1 MDPSQRTLRLAR
13 RLGVLR
19 PRDLEAHGIAR
30 TYLQRLRDKGLLR
43 QVGRGLYVLAD
54 ADLSPQSNLAAVAR
68 RVPGAVVCLL
78 SALRLHELTTQ
89 SPFEVWIAIPRLARV
104 PKAEG
109 LPVRVV
115 RMTPKPLAAGVTK
128 VRIDGVQVSV
138 FDIEKT
144 VADCFRFRDRIG
156 LDVALEAMREYLRRP
171 RRNVERLMH
180 YARIDRVADS
190 MRPYLE
196 AML

>member
-1 MDPSQRTLRLAR
+1 MDASQRTLALAKR
-13 RLGVLR
+13 HGVLR
-19 PRDLEAHGIAR
+19 PKDLEAHGIAR
-30 TYLQRLRDKGLLR
+30 TYLQRLCGQGRLR

-54 ADLSPQSNLAAVAR
+54 ADLSAQSSLAAVSR

-78 SALRLHELTTQ
+78 SALQVHGLTTQ
-89 SPFEVWIAIPRLARV
+89 APFEIWIAIATRART
-104 PKAEG
+104 PKLVG
-109 LPVRVV
+109 LPTRVV
-115 RMTPKPLAAGVTK
+115 RMAPAPLAAGVTRHK
-128 VRIDGVQVSV
+128 VDGVLVPV

-144 VADCFRFRDRIG
+144 VVDCFRYRNRIG

-171 RRNVERLMH
+171 RRNLDRLLH
-180 YARIDRVADS
+180 YAEIDGVKEP